1 MDRAT
6 RVGLWSALFGF
17 VVVVAGGLVANF
29 DAGLACLGFPACNG
43 SWMPRGDNPLIHIHW
58 GHRLLAYLLV
68 IWCLALPFVMR
79 RLRPEV
85 DGTVRAAGVSAAA
98 AVLQLVVG
106 AAMVLTMLNGGLRAA
121 HIGLGALL
129 FLLLVRLAWIARYPE
144 TARSTTAG

>member
-1 MDRAT
+1 
-6 RVGLWSALFGF
+6 
-17 VVVVAGGLVANF
+17 
-29 DAGLACLGFPACNG
+29 
-43 SWMPRGDNPLIHIHW
+43 MPRGDNSLIHIHW